1 MQLDDLKPAWQQFK
15 LLSTMHPIDANEILS
30 MIEHP
35 ESIAKTKLQKAL
47 YTMVMFMVI
56 AIFCQGG

>member
-15 LLSTMHPIDANEILS
+15 LLSAMHPLDANEILF

-35 ESIAKTKLQKAL
+35 ESTDKTKLQKVLYAL
-47 YTMVMFMVI
+47 VMFMAI